1 VISVKEKFVNG
12 THALAIQ
19 MEGAEAE
26 ASCDSHNS
34 PVFMQINGSIFILCT
49 KAMAQLS
56 QKKKMLLKIRQ
67 NTLLTNTPT

>member
-26 ASCDSHNS
+26 ASCDSHKS
-34 PVFMQINGSIFILCT
+34 PVFMQINGSIFILNS
-49 KAMAQLS
+49 KR
-56 QKKKMLLKIRQ
+56 KKKDA
-67 NTLLTNTPT
+67 T

>member
-26 ASCDSHNS
+26 ASCDSHKS
-34 PVFMQINGSIFILCT
+34 PVFMQINGSIFILNS
-49 KAMAQLS
+49 KR
-56 QKKKMLLKIRQ
+56 KKKMLPKIR
-67 NTLLTNTPT
+67 

>member
-1 VISVKEKFVNG
+1 MISVKEKFVNG

-56 QKKKMLLKIRQ
+56 QKKKMLPKIGQ
-67 NTLLTNTPT
+67 NTLFANTPT

>member
-34 PVFMQINGSIFILCT
+34 PVFMQINGSIFILNS
-49 KAMAQLS
+49 KR
-56 QKKKMLLKIRQ
+56 KKKMLPKIRQ
-67 NTLLTNTPT
+67 NTLFTNTPT

>member
-49 KAMAQLS
+49 KAMAQLI
-56 QKKKMLLKIRQ
+56 QKEKKMLPKIR
-67 NTLLTNTPT
+67 